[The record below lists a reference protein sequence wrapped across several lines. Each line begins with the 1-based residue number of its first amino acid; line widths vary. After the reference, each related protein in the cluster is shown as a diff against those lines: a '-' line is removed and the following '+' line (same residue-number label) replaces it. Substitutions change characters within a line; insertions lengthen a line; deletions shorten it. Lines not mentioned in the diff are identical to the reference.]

1 MTNAELKF
9 LEMVPR
15 ALNEIAE
22 TLEGIK
28 KALEE
33 IKNKN

>member
-15 ALNEIAE
+15 ELHEITK

-28 KALEE
+28 KELEE